1 MINLLDTYLVKL
13 FLKKILIL
21 ILIFFLLIFILTIFE
36 EITFFSEKN
45 TNFFLPFLT
54 SFLNVPTSLFEIFPF
69 IAFIGTQ
76 LFFLEIFKKKE
87 NELIK
92 INGKTNLFLIK
103 ILTISSFVFGIL
115 TIIIYYP
122 ISSKLKYFY
131 NDIKNS
137 YSSDGKYLKY
147 FSNNS
152 LWIKDEIDGFIYII
166 NGNLKKNDFIEN
178 IFISKFDENFKLIE
192 NIFSKKADIS
202 ENVWKLEKP
211 QIFNYKNQILN
222 PEIMEMKSNF
232 NVDKINNTFSNLYA
246 LNYFELIKLKRE
258 NLYLGYTTEDI
269 DFHLLKIFLL
279 PIFLTLLVI
288 ISSIIMLNIKKN
300 RPYLFH
306 VIFGILIS
314 VIIHY
319 SNNLFKVMGLTGKI
333 SINMSVLFPL
343 IILLL
348 ITLIGLVRINEK

>member
-1 MINLLDTYLVKL
+1 MINSLDAYLVKL

-21 ILIFFLLIFILTIFE
+21 TLIFFLLIFILTIFE

-69 IAFIGTQ
+69 IAFISTQ

-103 ILTISSFVFGIL
+103 IISKSAFVLGIFL
-115 TIIIYYP
+115 IIVYYP
-122 ISSKLKYFY
+122 FSSKLKYFY
-131 NDIKNS
+131 NDIKNN

-152 LWIKDEIDGFIYII
+152 LWIKDEIDGHIYII
-166 NGNLKKNDFIEN
+166 NGNLEKNDFIEN

-192 NIFSKKADIS
+192 NIFSKKVDIS
-202 ENVWKLEKP
+202 ENVWKLQKP
-211 QIFNYKNQILN
+211 QIFNFKNQILK

-232 NVDKINNTFSNLYA
+232 NVDKINNTFSNLYS
-246 LNYFELIKLKRE
+246 LNFFELIKLKKE
-258 NLYLGYTTEDI
+258 NLYLGYTSEDI
-269 DFHLLKIFLL
+269 DFHLLKIILL
-279 PIFLTLLVI
+279 PIFLTLLVLV
-288 ISSIIMLNIKKN
+288 SSIIMLNIKKN
-300 RPYLFH
+300 QSYLFH
-306 VIFGILIS
+306 IIFGIFFS
-314 VIIHY
+314 VIIYY
-319 SNNLFKVMGLTGKI
+319 SNSLFKVVGLTGKI
-333 SINMSVLFPL
+333 SISMSILFPL
-343 IILLL
+343 LILLL
-348 ITLIGLVRINEK
+348 VSLVGLVRINEK

>member
-1 MINLLDTYLVKL
+1 MLNLLDIYLIKI

-21 ILIFFLLIFILTIFE
+21 ISIFFLLIFILTFFE
-36 EITFFSEKN
+36 EITFFSEKSN
-45 TNFFLPFLT
+45 NFYLPFFT
-54 SFLNVPTSLFEIFPF
+54 AFLNVPTSLFEVFPF
-69 IAFIGTQ
+69 IAFIGAQ
-76 LFFLEIFKKKE
+76 LFFLEIYKKKE
-87 NELIK
+87 SELIK

-103 ILTISSFVFGIL
+103 IISKSAFVLGIFL
-115 TIIIYYP
+115 IIVYYP
-122 ISSKLKYFY
+122 FSSKLKYFY
-131 NDIKNS
+131 NDIKNN

-152 LWIKDEIDGFIYII
+152 LWIKDEIDGHIYII

-192 NIFSKKADIS
+192 NIFSKKVDIS
-202 ENVWKLEKP
+202 ENVWKLQKP
-211 QIFNYKNQILN
+211 QIFNFKNQILK

-232 NVDKINNTFSNLYA
+232 NIDKINNTFSNLYS
-246 LNYFELIKLKRE
+246 LNFFELIKLKKE
-258 NLYLGYTTEDI
+258 NLYLGYTSEDI
-269 DFHLLKIFLL
+269 DFHLLKIILL

-288 ISSIIMLNIKKN
+288 VSSIIMLSIKKN

-314 VIIHY
+314 VIIYY

-333 SINMSVLFPL
+333 SIYMSVLFPL

>member
-1 MINLLDTYLVKL
+1 MFNLLDIYLVKL

-21 ILIFFLLIFILTIFE
+21 ISIFFLLIFILTIFE

-45 TNFFLPFLT
+45 TSFYLPFFT
-54 SFLNVPTSLFEIFPF
+54 AFLNVPTSLLEVFPF

-103 ILTISSFVFGIL
+103 ILTKSAFFLGIL
-115 TIIIYYP
+115 IIIFYYP
-122 ISSKLKYFY
+122 VSSKLKYFY
-131 NDIKNS
+131 NDIKNN

-152 LWIKDEIDGFIYII
+152 LWIKDEIDGHIYII

-178 IFISKFDENFKLIE
+178 VFISKFDENFKLIE

-202 ENVWKLEKP
+202 ENIWKLEKP
-211 QIFNYKNQILN
+211 QIFNFKNQILN

-232 NVDKINNTFSNLYA
+232 NVNKINNTFSNLYS
-246 LNYFELIKLKRE
+246 LNFFELIRLKKE
-258 NLYLGYTTEDI
+258 NLYIGYTSEDI
-269 DFHLLKIFLL
+269 DFHLLKIILL

-288 ISSIIMLNIKKN
+288 VSSIIMLNIKKN

-306 VIFGILIS
+306 VIFGILLS
-314 VIIHY
+314 VIVYY

-333 SINMSVLFPL
+333 SINMSILFPL
-343 IILLL
+343 TILLL
-348 ITLIGLVRINEK
+348 ISLVGLVRINEK